1 VSAPQGPLPPKKR
14 SVSAL
19 AGDILRF
26 RASERHLHWAIA
38 IPFMVC
44 YTTALVLV
52 FVYNP
57 DPARPYRAVVSWAH
71 RVSGVCLA
79 LLPLWTAVRHRHD
92 MAVYRG
98 NVREAW
104 KWTLDDVKWLML
116 MGPATVNKRI
126 TLPHQGKFN
135 AAEKINF
142 MTLTMTYP
150 LFVFTGLLIWM
161 PGVAYLSWL
170 VHLAMAAI
178 ATPLMLGHI
187 FMATVNPDTRVGL
200 SGMITG
206 FVDRR
211 WARHHYRR
219 WYDEHVAPAEARAA
233 LRLEPRVAP
242 RLPPRVEPHV
252 EPGAEPSVA
261 ARLEP
266 HIPPHAEPHAT
277 LNLVALPAGAPSESD
292 PCTEADPGESAVA

>member
-142 MTLTMTYP
+142 MVLSVTYP
-150 LFVFTGLLIWM
+150 LYVITGVLVWL

-170 VHLAMAAI
+170 VHVLMAFNAL
-178 ATPLMLGHI
+178 PLVLGHV
-187 FMATVNPDTRVGL
+187 FMATVNRDTRTGL
-200 SGMITG
+200 SGMVTG
-206 FVDRR
+206 LVDRH
-211 WARHHYRR
+211 WAKHHYRH
-219 WYDEHVAPAEARAA
+219 WYDDHFGGTDAAEAAA
-233 LRLEPRVAP
+233 GPAP
-242 RLPPRVEPHV
+242 RPARVSPSLDPPA
-252 EPGAEPSVA
+252 AEGPTLVLVPPSPDEGDDVVA
-261 ARLEP
+261 A
-266 HIPPHAEPHAT
+266 
-277 LNLVALPAGAPSESD
+277 
-292 PCTEADPGESAVA
+292 